1 MPERAEAALELGETT
16 LRLASARAE
25 LTLSYRRP
33 PLIMWISTTCAHPL
47 AACAGNG
54 KLRDASCQ
62 YLRMSGSLPQLGV
75 FVLVGVVASLVSSA
89 SAGSGGGGVVASA
102 LCLGEGLELA
112 GEVEDLS
119 LQCAQ
124 A

>member
-1 MPERAEAALELGETT
+1 MRVAPGPFGA
-16 LRLASARAE
+16 
-25 LTLSYRRP
+25 
-33 PLIMWISTTCAHPL
+33 
-47 AACAGNG
+47 
-54 KLRDASCQ
+54 RDASCQ